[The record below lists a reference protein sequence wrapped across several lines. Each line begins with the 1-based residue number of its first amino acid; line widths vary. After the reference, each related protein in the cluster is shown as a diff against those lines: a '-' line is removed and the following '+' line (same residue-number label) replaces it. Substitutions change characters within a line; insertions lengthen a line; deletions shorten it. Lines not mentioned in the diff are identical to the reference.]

1 MSSAVFKDFMS
12 LKKERKI
19 KISVLFFEALV
30 LSLFEGDLENGKAE
44 VGRVMSVLFSD
55 VLVIH

>member
-1 MSSAVFKDFMS
+1 M
-12 LKKERKI
+12 
-19 KISVLFFEALV
+19 FFEALV
-30 LSLFEGDLENGKAE
+30 LYLFEGDLESGKAE